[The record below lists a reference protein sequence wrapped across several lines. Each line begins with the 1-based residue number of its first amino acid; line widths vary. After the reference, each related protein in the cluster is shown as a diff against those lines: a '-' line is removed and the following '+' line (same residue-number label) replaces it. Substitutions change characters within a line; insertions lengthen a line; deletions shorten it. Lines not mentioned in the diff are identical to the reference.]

1 MHEVSVLPRGRK
13 KAVTSSDVARL
24 AGVSPA
30 SVTRVFNP
38 DWEMNIRP
46 EIREKVIAAA
56 KELNYTPNAFAR
68 MLAGRKTNLIA
79 IVLGPA
85 TGPYYSQILLRF
97 VYKLQ
102 QCGKQVLPFSM
113 AGGMSY
119 RELYERIKPFRV
131 DAIILT
137 SAASNAA
144 YEPNETDIPVILL
157 EQVLNGLSI
166 HSVCS
171 DTFDGGRAVAEM
183 LVENG
188 HRRIAFI
195 SGNGS
200 QNQDFDREYGFA
212 SRMNDYGMKIW
223 RTEVGVYAHYDS
235 GREAARRL
243 MAGREYPDA
252 IFCADD
258 VLAMAVMDTARD
270 ELGLSVPN
278 DISIVG
284 FHNIKEAAL
293 PPYALTTMQ
302 SPMEVMVDA
311 VIDIIDRLDEMKEP
325 EIRVFPMKPVI
336 RKSMRIES
344 ERYRDMQE
352 AWLKSSQDDMMLHTY

>member
-1 MHEVSVLPRGRK
+1 MLKGRK
-13 KAVTSSDVARL
+13 RAVTSSDVAKL

-46 EIREKVIAAA
+46 DIRERVIAAA

-79 IVLGPA
+79 IVLGHS

-113 AGGMSY
+113 GGGMSY
-119 RELYERIKPFRV
+119 RELFEQIKPFRV

-137 SAASNAA
+137 SAASGVA

-157 EQVLNGLSI
+157 EQVLNGLSV

-171 DTFDGGRAVAEM
+171 NTFAGGKMVAEM

-188 HRRIAFI
+188 HRKIAFI
-195 SGNGS
+195 SGNGAA
-200 QNQDFDREYGFA
+200 NQDFDREYGFVSA
-212 SRMNDYGMKIW
+212 MNNYGLKVW
-223 RTEVGVYAHYDS
+223 RTEVGMYAHYAS

-243 MAGREYPDA
+243 LAGREYPDA

-258 VLAMAVMDTARD
+258 VLAMAAMDVARE
-270 ELGLSVPN
+270 ELKLSVP
-278 DISIVG
+278 DELSIVG

-293 PPYALTTMQ
+293 PPYSLTTIQ
-302 SPMEVMVDA
+302 SPMNLMVDA
-311 VIDIIDRLDEMKEP
+311 VIGIIDRLDQVKEP
-325 EIRVFPMKPVI
+325 ENVVFPMKPVI
-336 RKSMRIES
+336 RKSMRIEDDK
-344 ERYRDMQE
+344 YRRMQE
-352 AWLKSSQDDMMLHTY
+352 AWAQSSADDIVMHTF

>member
-1 MHEVSVLPRGRK
+1 MPRGK
-13 KAVTSSDVARL
+13 KRAVTSADVARL

-79 IVLGPA
+79 IVLGPV

-97 VYKLQ
+97 IYKLQ

-119 RELYERIKPFRV
+119 HELFDHINPFRV

-137 SAASNAA
+137 SAASNAVF
-144 YEPNETDIPVILL
+144 EPNDTDIPVILL
-157 EQVLNGLSI
+157 EQTINGLPV

-171 DTFDGGRAVAEM
+171 DTFNGGRAAAEM

-188 HRRIAFI
+188 HRRIAII
-195 SGNGS
+195 SGNGN
-200 QNQDFDREYGFA
+200 QNQDFDREYGFV
-212 SRMNDYGMKIW
+212 SRMNDYGLKIW
-223 RTEVGVYAHYDS
+223 RTEMGSYAHYDS

-243 MAGREYPDA
+243 LAGQEHPDA
-252 IFCADD
+252 IFCGDD
-258 VLAMAVMDTARD
+258 LLAMAAMDTARD
-270 ELGLSVPN
+270 ELGLSVPE

-284 FHNIKEAAL
+284 FHDIREAAL
-293 PPYALTTMQ
+293 PPYMLTTMQ
-302 SPMEVMVDA
+302 SPTDVMVDA
-311 VIDIIDRLDEMKEP
+311 VVEIIDHLDELKEP
-325 EIRVFPMKPVI
+325 ELRAFPMKPVI
-336 RKSMRIES
+336 RKSMRIENDA
-344 ERYRDMQE
+344 YRRMQQAYLRSVQGDMV
-352 AWLKSSQDDMMLHTY
+352 LRI